1 MRKFIALAALGLS
14 TSFAHAA
21 GDPVAGEQK
30 SAACVAC
37 HGATGVSPSP
47 AFPTI
52 AGQHETYL
60 VVALEQYQKG
70 ERNNPIMAGQSANLS
85 KQDIR
90 DLAAYYARQSGLFTP
105 TYDQP

>member
-14 TSFAHAA
+14 SSFAHAA

-30 SAACVAC
+30 AAACAAC

-52 AGQHETYL
+52 AGQHASYL
-60 VVALEQYQKG
+60 AVALEQYQKG
-70 ERNNPIMAGQSANLS
+70 ERNNPIMAGQAANLS
-85 KQDIR
+85 AQDIK
-90 DLAAYYARQSGLFTP
+90 DLAAYFSQQSGLYTP
-105 TYDQP
+105 KYEQK